1 MIFGSGSIQV
11 ITSSGWKGG
20 ARYTVSVDASR
31 ELEQRVQRG
40 GEGGLSILGSELTLK
55 GRDSGVTAPFPVCFR
70 HSVHGPLS
78 EALVGT
84 SDSGRGA

>member
-1 MIFGSGSIQV
+1 MRDDLDQRIPV
-11 ITSSGWKGG
+11 T
-20 ARYTVSVDASR
+20 VDASK
-31 ELEQRVQRG
+31 EGAWQVQRG
-40 GEGGLSILGSELTLK
+40 GEGGFSILGSELTLK